1 MLFESKKES
10 FPNPE
15 DSIGRPCELRF
26 KNTECWE
33 AKGPALIVFNQIAP
47 AVDKLIEDNMELLE
61 QGEPKSSGISFN
73 MWMEGSKPSSARPV
87 IVFSSR
93 SRRQRTCAKA
103 LLKDSGILD
112 KHPSISV
119 KALDKMPAIHQAKSL
134 RQIPFPQNYSTLD
147 VFLNDPASEPFG
159 AQISFG
165 DSKCATMLGM
175 VNLNGKQHA
184 LIPQHPRFNYD
195 REDLDNTCEKEQ
207 LLEFDEDSE
216 IDETDLVEIT
226 STGTSLYYDLS
237 RQLCCNSRCQPVV
250 SGGRYKI
257 KIVTAVPGVGS
268 RDMRV
273 IVYEFHY

>member
-1 MLFESKKES
+1 MLFDSKKENW
-10 FPNPE
+10 PNPE

-33 AKGPALIVFNQIAP
+33 AKGPALSVFNQIAP

-112 KHPSISV
+112 KHPSISI
-119 KALDKMPAIHQAKSL
+119 KALDKMPAIHHAKSL
-134 RQIPFPQNYSTLD
+134 PRNPSRYNHSTLD
-147 VFLNDPASEPFG
+147 VFLNDPESEPFG

-165 DSKCATMLGM
+165 DSKFATMLGM
-175 VNLNGKQHA
+175 IYLDGKQHA
-184 LIPQHPRFNYD
+184 LIPQHPRFD
-195 REDLDNTCEKEQ
+195 HDQEDLNNACEKDQ

-216 IDETDLVEIT
+216 VDETEFVEIT
-226 STGTSLYYDLS
+226 STGRFPLQFL
-237 RQLCCNSRCQPVV
+237 
-250 SGGRYKI
+250 
-257 KIVTAVPGVGS
+257 
-268 RDMRV
+268 
-273 IVYEFHY
+273 

>member
-1 MLFESKKES
+1 MNPPLSRRQTLRQSLSDHAKSSLPSLVRSGTMLFDSKKES
-10 FPNPE
+10 WPNPE
-15 DSIGRPCELRF
+15 HSIGRPCELRF

-33 AKGPALIVFNQIAP
+33 ATGPALTVFNQIAP

-112 KHPSISV
+112 KYPGISI
-119 KALDKMPAIHQAKSL
+119 KALDRIPAIHQAKSL
-134 RQIPFPQNYSTLD
+134 PQIPSRHNHSTLD
-147 VFLNDPASEPFG
+147 IFVNDPASEPFG

-165 DSKCATMLGM
+165 DSKFATMLGM
-175 VNLNGKQHA
+175 VYLNGIKHA
-184 LIPQHPRFNYD
+184 LIPQHPRFNHD
-195 REDLDNTCEKEQ
+195 REDLNDTCEKEQ

-216 IDETDLVEIT
+216 VDETDLVEIT
-226 STGTSLYYDLS
+226 SAGMFLS
-237 RQLCCNSRCQPVV
+237 
-250 SGGRYKI
+250 
-257 KIVTAVPGVGS
+257 
-268 RDMRV
+268 
-273 IVYEFHY
+273 